1 MHAFKQHLRAVTL
14 FISSIIF
21 FSGCATTSGTVRDYE
36 PGAVVETLSSSVA
49 LSIQTSER
57 GMSGQGYMVY
67 RKPDQVH
74 LVVLSPFG
82 TTVMEIF
89 ALGRQITL
97 VFPSK
102 NTAYTGS
109 IDELPETGG
118 LQGWRM
124 MRWVMDVDPSGELH
138 GSGTV
143 ERMGKLG
150 FVEKV
155 TYADGLIISK
165 SAPNGDQV
173 FYEKY
178 DVVDGVP
185 VAVKVEMRN
194 SSDDRVRL
202 TLTDP
207 EVNTVLEDVV
217 FTPQIDDY
225 TILPLSALQGL

>member
-1 MHAFKQHLRAVTL
+1 MHVLKQQLCAVAL
-14 FISSIIF
+14 FITSTGF
-21 FSGCATTSGTVRDYE
+21 FSGCAATSETVRDYD
-36 PGAVVETLSSSVA
+36 PGAVVETLSSSVS
-49 LSIQTSER
+49 LSVQTSER

-89 ALGRQITL
+89 ALGKQITL

-109 IDELPETGG
+109 IEELPETGG

-124 MRWVMDVDPSGELH
+124 MRWVMDVGPSGELH
-138 GSGTV
+138 GNGTV

-150 FVEKV
+150 FIEKV
-155 TYADGLIISK
+155 TYANGLIISK

-194 SSDDRVRL
+194 SSNDRVRL

-207 EVNTVLEDVV
+207 EVNTVLEDAV
-217 FTPQIDDY
+217 FMPQIADY
-225 TILPLSALQGL
+225 TILPLSALKGL